1 MIHMVI
7 AGMDVTGF
15 FSYTEPIYQGDIIEA
30 DGQYYRVNHKRR
42 LVDEDGNVI
51 PVLDTSMAL
60 TEREIENFKS

>member
-7 AGMDVTGF
+7 CGMDVTGF

-30 DGQYYRVNHKRR
+30 NGQFYRVNTKRR

-51 PVLDTSMAL
+51 PVLDTSAAL
-60 TEREIENFKS
+60 KEHDDEDSES